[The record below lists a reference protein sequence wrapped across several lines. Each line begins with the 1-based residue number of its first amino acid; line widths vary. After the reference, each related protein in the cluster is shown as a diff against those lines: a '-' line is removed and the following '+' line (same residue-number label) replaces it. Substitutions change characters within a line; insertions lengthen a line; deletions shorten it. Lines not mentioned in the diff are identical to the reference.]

1 MSALSPSPTQPPVTI
16 TTMSTTP
23 AAPAAPVT
31 PTPAPIFDKGLA
43 NTIAAETQMSF
54 IDGGKGVLEYVG
66 IEIDALARNSS
77 YEETVYLLWNTKLPT
92 QPELDALKT
101 ALQAEYEIPDA
112 LYDMIKSFPK
122 DAVPMHALRT
132 LVSALALHD
141 ADAVSSETTPEGIER
156 AKRQALRLVAKTPT
170 LIANFDRHR
179 TGKAFVR
186 PNKSYDIATNFLW
199 MLNGEKPT
207 EAMAKGLDICLIL
220 HADHG
225 LNASTFAARVTIA
238 TLSDMYS
245 AMTTAVGTLKGP
257 LHGGANEE
265 VMIMLDEIGSMDN
278 VEPYI
283 KGKLERKEL
292 IMGFGHRV
300 YKAYDPRATY
310 LKTFAKQIATDTGN
324 LKLFEMSQKIEGL
337 VLDAKAGKGIFPN
350 VDFYSATT
358 YHCLGITTDL
368 FTCMFAMSRM
378 SGWAGH
384 CIEQLQD
391 NRLIRPQAK
400 YNGPHAAPYVPMAQR
415 G

>member
-1 MSALSPSPTQPPVTI
+1 MSAAATQPPVSV

-23 AAPAAPVT
+23 AAPQLPF
-31 PTPAPIFDKGLA
+31 FDKGLA

-66 IEIDALARNSS
+66 IDIDSLARNSN
-77 YEETVYLLWNTKLPT
+77 YEETVFLLWNCRLPK
-92 QPELDALKT
+92 QAELDALKS

-112 LYDMIKSFPK
+112 IYDMIRSFPK

-141 ADAVSSETTPEGIER
+141 ADAESSETNPAGIER

-179 TGKAFVR
+179 NGKAFVR

-207 EAMAKGLDICLIL
+207 EAMAKGLDVCLIL

-265 VMIMLDEIGSMDN
+265 VMIMLDEIGSIDRVDDFVN
-278 VEPYI
+278 
-283 KGKLERKEL
+283 GKLARKEL

-310 LKTFAKQIATDTGN
+310 LKTFAQQIATDTGN
-324 LKLFEMSQKIEGL
+324 LKLFEMSQRIENI
-337 VLDAKAGKGIFPN
+337 VLAAKADKGIFPN

-358 YHCLGITTDL
+358 YHCLGIKTDL

-415 G
+415 

>member
-1 MSALSPSPTQPPVTI
+1 MSAATSQQPVTI

-23 AAPAAPVT
+23 AAPAVTVSAPIA
-31 PTPAPIFDKGLA
+31 APIFDKGLA

-66 IEIDALARNSS
+66 IDIDALARNST

-92 QPELDALKT
+92 QAELDALKG

-112 LYDMIKSFPK
+112 IYDMIKSFPK

-141 ADAVSSETTPEGIER
+141 ADAVSSETTPAGIES

-186 PNKSYDIATNFLW
+186 PNKSFDIATNFLW

-207 EAMAKGLDICLIL
+207 EAMARGLDICLIL

-225 LNASTFAARVTIA
+225 LNASTFAGRVTIA

-278 VEPYI
+278 VEPFI

-324 LKLFEMSQKIEGL
+324 LKLFEMSQKIEGI